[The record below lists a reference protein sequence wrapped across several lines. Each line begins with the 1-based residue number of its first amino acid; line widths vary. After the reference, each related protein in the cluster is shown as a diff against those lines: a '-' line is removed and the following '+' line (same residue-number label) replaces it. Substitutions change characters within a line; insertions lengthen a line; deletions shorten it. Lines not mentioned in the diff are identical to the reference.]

1 MTINQYKST
10 LELNWTK
17 NCIISTVGNNNEN
30 NANINAFQITKTEL
44 YVLVVTLNTND
55 NKKLTDLLKT
65 GFKRSVFLS
74 EYKTKIE
81 THTADANNLKRIL
94 LDSSFQGVNR
104 LFVLAYDNTENGA
117 NAIHMKSPRRYALS
131 KVDLNKFNVLIDSRN
146 FYDQP
151 ISDKITK
158 YEELMILCTGKGKD
172 YTTGWLLDYKYYK
185 NHYSIIPANL
195 SFQKNWILI
204 QD

>member
-1 MTINQYKST
+1 M
-10 LELNWTK
+10 
-17 NCIISTVGNNNEN
+17 
-30 NANINAFQITKTEL
+30 
-44 YVLVVTLNTND
+44 TLNTND
-55 NKKLTDLLKT
+55 NEILTDLLKT
-65 GFKRSVFLS
+65 GFKRSVFLN

-104 LFVLAYDNTENGA
+104 LFVLAYDNTENRA

-131 KVDLNKFNVLIDSRN
+131 KVNLNKFNVLIDGRN

-158 YEELMILCTGKGKD
+158 CEELMILCTGKGKD

-185 NHYSIIPANL
+185 NHYSIIPATL
-195 SFQKNWILI
+195 SFQKELDFDPRLI
-204 QD
+204 QQVVVVFMLDTASQILTILEKSKETILEFSKGTAKVS